1 MPSTSLEL
9 GRAARE
15 DQNIALA
22 DVCLD
27 LHDGG
32 QPRCHGSAAEVL
44 AAQVGPV
51 QACPA
56 VARGSRYGGG
66 LPSLLFGMLHMVE
79 ALNDSD
85 HLRSAS
91 AERRQ
96 GLHEVCLYRRS

>member
-1 MPSTSLEL
+1 MGLAKE
-9 GRAARE
+9 GQ
-15 DQNIALA
+15 DVALA
-22 DVCLD
+22 DLCLD

-32 QPRCHGSAAEVL
+32 QPRCHGGAAETL

-51 QACPA
+51 
-56 VARGSRYGGG
+56 VARESRYVGG